1 MRWARLGQVFNAE
14 QRSSWMDSYAYVP
27 TAYQIDEE
35 RIRVFLAFRDKEQVG
50 RIGWVDVLAN
60 DPTQV
65 IEFSREPSL
74 DIGRVGAFDDNGVTP
89 LAVVAEGTGL
99 RLYYAGWQLTPRARY
114 LLFTGL
120 AISTDQG
127 QRFTRLQETPI
138 LDRSPDELIL
148 RSGAHVLKDEEMGI
162 WKMWYAVA
170 SGFVDVGGKQ
180 VPTYHMAY
188 LESVDGISWPQK
200 GKTVLTPL
208 APDEYGFGRSFIRK
222 KNGRYELWLSAR
234 SHSKNYVIDYATS
247 ADGVH
252 WQRHAGYGGLDHAAE
267 GWDSQMTCFPSII
280 ENKHGTFMFY
290 NGNGFGETGF
300 GVAKLVE

>member
-1 MRWARLGQVFNAE
+1 MKWERLGWVFNAE

-27 TAYQIDEE
+27 TASQIDEE
-35 RIRVFLAFRDKEQVG
+35 RIRVFLAFRDKGQVG
-50 RIGWVDVLAN
+50 RIGWVDVLAS
-60 DPTQV
+60 DPIQV
-65 IEFSREPSL
+65 TDFSREPAL
-74 DIGRVGAFDDNGVTP
+74 DTGRVGAFDDNGVTP
-89 LAVVAEGTGL
+89 LAVVAEETGL

-120 AISTDQG
+120 AFSTDQG
-127 QRFTRLQETPI
+127 RSFTRLQETPI

-148 RSGAHVLKDEEMGI
+148 RSGAHVLKDEESGI

-170 SGFVDVGGKQ
+170 SGFVDVEGKQ

-188 LESVDGISWPQK
+188 LESADGISWPQK
-200 GKTVLTPL
+200 GKPVLMPL
-208 APDEYGFGRSFIRK
+208 GPDEYGFGRSFVRK
-222 KNGRYELWLSAR
+222 KNGRYDLWLSAR

-247 ADGVH
+247 EDGIH
-252 WQRHAGYGGLDHAAE
+252 WQRQAGNGGLDHAAE
-267 GWDSQMTCFPSII
+267 GWDSQMTCFPSIV
-280 ENKHGTFMFY
+280 ENKHGTFMYY